1 MKHLLDI
8 TDMSVSEIDALVNQA
23 ENIMKNREA
32 YAHALDGKT
41 LATLFFEPS
50 TRTRLSFEAA
60 MLELGG
66 RVLGFSSADSSSAA
80 KGETVGDTARVVSCF
95 SDVIAMRH
103 PKDGAAR
110 AAAAWARVPLINAG
124 DGGHCHPTQTL
135 TDLVTVHAEKGRLFG
150 LKVGVVGDLKYGRTV
165 HSLLNA
171 LLRYEGNS
179 FVLISPREL
188 RLPEYMLQAIKQKG
202 GKAVETAD
210 MQEYMSELDVL
221 YMTRIQRERFSDA
234 DEYERLKDSY
244 ILTRDKLG
252 PAKEDMIV
260 MHPLPRVNEIAA
272 DVDKDS
278 RAKYFEQVNYGKFAR
293 MSLLLTR
300 EFDGGA
306 SGETKLGGTLTQK
319 SCPNPRCI
327 TNAEPSL
334 EKLSIFD
341 GGTERC
347 AYCETSLD

>member
-124 DGGHCHPTQTL
+124 DGGHCAPACRSSTPATAA
-135 TDLVTVHAEKGRLFG
+135 TP
-150 LKVGVVGDLKYGRTV
+150 
-165 HSLLNA
+165 
-171 LLRYEGNS
+171 
-179 FVLISPREL
+179 IPRR
-188 RLPEYMLQAIKQKG
+188 RLPTLSPFTRRKG
-202 GKAVETAD
+202 G
-210 MQEYMSELDVL
+210 
-221 YMTRIQRERFSDA
+221 FSA
-234 DEYERLKDSY
+234 
-244 ILTRDKLG
+244 
-252 PAKEDMIV
+252 
-260 MHPLPRVNEIAA
+260 
-272 DVDKDS
+272 
-278 RAKYFEQVNYGKFAR
+278 
-293 MSLLLTR
+293 
-300 EFDGGA
+300 
-306 SGETKLGGTLTQK
+306 
-319 SCPNPRCI
+319 
-327 TNAEPSL
+327 
-334 EKLSIFD
+334 
-341 GGTERC
+341 
-347 AYCETSLD
+347 